1 MFLRRTIAKAFGLT
15 LLLILPACVD
25 TQNRSGSMASRPGG
39 AWIQLFDGHSTQAW
53 RGFGK
58 PTFPAQ
64 GWVIEGDWLKHQSK
78 GGGGDIITREL
89 FTNFE
94 LEFEWKIAEGGN
106 SGVKYFIDEVR
117 GAPIGH
123 EYQVIDDA
131 LHPDAAHGPNRK
143 TAALYDALAPVG
155 APIKPPGEINA
166 SRILVRG
173 RQVEHW
179 LNGVRVLQYEL
190 ESPELFASK
199 AKSKFKNETRWGTRF
214 ATPILIQD
222 HGDEV
227 SYRNIRIRELKW

>member
-1 MFLRRTIAKAFGLT
+1 MFLRRTIAKTFGLT
-15 LLLILPACVD
+15 LLLTLPACVD
-25 TQNRSGSMASRPGG
+25 TKNRSLPMASLPGG

-58 PTFPAQ
+58 PAFPAQ
-64 GWVIEGDWLKHQSK
+64 GWVIEGDWLKHQPK

-94 LEFEWKIAEGGN
+94 LEFEWKIAQGGN

-143 TAALYDALAPVG
+143 TAALYDALPPVG
-155 APIKPPGEINA
+155 APIKPPGEINV

-179 LNGVRVLQYEL
+179 LNGVRVLQYKL
-190 ESPELFASK
+190 ESPELLAAK

-214 ATPILIQD
+214 ATPILLQD

-227 SYRNIRIRELKW
+227 SYRKIRIRELKW

>member
-1 MFLRRTIAKAFGLT
+1 MFLRRTIAKTFGLT
-15 LLLILPACVD
+15 LLLTLPACVD
-25 TQNRSGSMASRPGG
+25 TKNRSLPMASLPGC
-39 AWIQLFDGHSTQAW
+39 ALIQLFDGHSTQAW

-58 PTFPAQ
+58 PAFPAQ
-64 GWVIEGDWLKHQSK
+64 GWVIEGDWLKHQPK

-94 LEFEWKIAEGGN
+94 LEFEWKIAQGGN

-143 TAALYDALAPVG
+143 TAALYDALPPVG
-155 APIKPPGEINA
+155 APIKPPGEINV

-179 LNGVRVLQYEL
+179 LNGVRVLQYKL
-190 ESPELFASK
+190 ESPELLAAK

-214 ATPILIQD
+214 ATPILLQD

-227 SYRNIRIRELKW
+227 SYRKIRIRELKW